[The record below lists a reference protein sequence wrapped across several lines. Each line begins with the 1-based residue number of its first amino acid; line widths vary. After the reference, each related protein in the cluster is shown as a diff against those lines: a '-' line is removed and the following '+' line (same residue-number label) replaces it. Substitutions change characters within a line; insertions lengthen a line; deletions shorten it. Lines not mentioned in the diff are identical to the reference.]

1 MNGRVWKIALVG
13 SLVLNAFLVGGLAG
27 GAYQWF
33 TAQRMHVAA
42 PAPHV
47 ALRFATE
54 GLSAQRQAQFLEALR
69 TARRDNR
76 EYAREGRV
84 ARREVPALLA
94 APQLDGAALDAALA
108 RTSAADAA
116 LRAAVE
122 PDRLRLR
129 AHRRGKCR
137 SEGRARAAHCGGGP
151 CARDRLCRLRAPRDR
166 QAPTV
171 RAV

>member
-33 TAQRMHVAA
+33 AAQRMHVAA

-76 EYAREGRV
+76 EYAREGRM
-84 ARREVPALLA
+84 ARREVLALLA

-108 RTSAADAA
+108 RTRAADTA

-122 PDRLRLR
+122 NGVAGFAATLTPEERKVFADGLRE
-129 AHRRGKCR
+129 RGQWR
-137 SEGRARAAHCGGGP
+137 EPPAPARAAQGK
-151 CARDRLCRLRAPRDR
+151 
-166 QAPTV
+166 
-171 RAV
+171 